1 MAHVHALSVVHPDAK
16 LAPDVEVGPFCTIG
30 AGVTI
35 GAGSK
40 LVSHVVVDGDT
51 TIGSGNTFYPF
62 CSIGLASQDKK
73 YANEPTRVVI
83 ADNNVF
89 RENCTVHRGT
99 VQDKGLTS
107 IGSRGLFMASA
118 HVAHDCVV
126 GDDVILANAATLG
139 GHVRVGNWAILGGLA
154 GVHQFCRVGEHA
166 MVGGASC
173 VVQDIAPYV
182 LGQGNPFGVST
193 VNAEGLKRR
202 GFSPE
207 AIAAVRNAHKTIYRN
222 NLTLKEA
229 IAALETEHA
238 SASADVGAALQPL
251 ITFLQTP
258 GRGLAR

>member
-1 MAHVHALSVVHPDAK
+1 MIDLRAVVSPGAQ
-16 LAPDVEVGPFCTIG
+16 LAADVQVGPFSVIGPEVIVGPRTWIGPHVVINGPTRIGAENRIFQFASIGEEPQDKKHRGEVTRLEIGDRNVFREFCTINRG
-30 AGVTI
+30 TALDRGV
-35 GAGSK
+35 
-40 LVSHVVVDGDT
+40 T
-51 TIGSGNTFYPF
+51 TIGSGN
-62 CSIGLASQDKK
+62 
-73 YANEPTRVVI
+73 
-83 ADNNVF
+83 
-89 RENCTVHRGT
+89 
-99 VQDKGLTS
+99 
-107 IGSRGLFMASA
+107 LFMAYT

-207 AIAAVRNAHKTIYRN
+207 AIAAVRNAYKTIYRN